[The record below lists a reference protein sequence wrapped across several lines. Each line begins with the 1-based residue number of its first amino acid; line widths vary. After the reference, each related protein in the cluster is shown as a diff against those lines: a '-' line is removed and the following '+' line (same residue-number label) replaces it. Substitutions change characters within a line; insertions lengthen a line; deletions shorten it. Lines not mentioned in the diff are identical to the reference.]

1 MLENNNSIPCIDLR
15 PFVNKSELGERKA
28 AAKKM
33 REACIESGFFYVNN
47 HGIKDPEKV
56 IRSAKKF
63 FALPS
68 VEKERLA
75 AVKNPLFRG
84 YISKEAGH
92 HTCNVKQSQ
101 SPDEKESYTI
111 GAEISNNNTPMHGE
125 NSWPNSEETPSLK
138 NVDDWMTDVKD
149 YWDALLKL
157 SRSIAACLA
166 LSLGI
171 NEQYF
176 DSALSDPCAQ
186 MVMLRYF
193 IEDFG
198 EDRQRTGCGPHTDC
212 GFLTILLQE
221 TGTHGLQVKT
231 NNKQLTESDDEYY
244 WVDVPA
250 IPGTFVVN
258 LGDMAQYWSG
268 GLYKSTLHRVLIKN
282 KAKSALSSLERY
294 SVPFFCNCNFET
306 PIDIGG
312 LLKQGNENTER
323 GENEDSLEKKMQEAS
338 NETQLTAGIYIMQ
351 RLGLMR
357 KDKNK
362 S

>member
-1 MLENNNSIPCIDLR
+1 M
-15 PFVNKSELGERKA
+15 G
-28 AAKKM
+28 
-33 REACIESGFFYVNN
+33 
-47 HGIKDPEKV
+47 
-56 IRSAKKF
+56 
-63 FALPS
+63 
-68 VEKERLA
+68 
-75 AVKNPLFRG
+75 
-84 YISKEAGH
+84 
-92 HTCNVKQSQ
+92 
-101 SPDEKESYTI
+101 
-111 GAEISNNNTPMHGE
+111 
-125 NSWPNSEETPSLK
+125 
-138 NVDDWMTDVKD
+138 
-149 YWDALLKL
+149 
-157 SRSIAACLA
+157 
-166 LSLGI
+166 
-171 NEQYF
+171 
-176 DSALSDPCAQ
+176 
-186 MVMLRYF
+186 
-193 IEDFG
+193 
-198 EDRQRTGCGPHTDC
+198 HTDC
-212 GFLTILLQE
+212 GFLTILLQQV
-221 TGTHGLQVKT
+221 GTRGLQVKT
-231 NNKQLTESDDEYY
+231 KVSEQNYY

-338 NETQLTAGIYIMQ
+338 CSNETQLTAGIYIMQ